1 MKSGRKHDTSRV
13 DMVGEYILRK
23 MPHEMVYPQYWLD
36 QLEQGFFE
44 KDDPPIRLNERY
56 NTTCFVEG

>member
-1 MKSGRKHDTSRV
+1 MEE
-13 DMVGEYILRK
+13 EYILRK
-23 MPHEMVYPQYWLD
+23 MPHEMVYLQYWLD